1 MSLSIEKNQNKTK
14 QIKIKQKMNTKQ
26 NDTFQNR
33 KNTKQ
38 NRKMYI
44 KTEKYTSKQKNTH
57 HVRVRV
63 AMADGDLQIINY
75 FFIY

>member
-1 MSLSIEKNQNKTK
+1 MSLSIEKNQIKTK

-44 KTEKYTSKQKNTH
+44 KTEKYTSKQKNTL